1 MPRWAKQQIGGDGV
15 AVVGDAYVVVHAIT
29 SGVKRDI
36 EQGFKGVDRV
46 GEQVGSRLGKTISAG
61 MSNAMPKNTNM
72 FFTQAFQ
79 NSAIQAAD
87 RFSALTRAGYV
98 LAPAI
103 TSVVGAIGA
112 LGSGLISLVSVL
124 LAAGPALAV
133 LANGFAGLI
142 GLLATVKIAF
152 NGVSQ
157 AISAGLKTQKSS
169 VANTRAIAKAEIAL
183 RRATEDLGRAYKDAA
198 ASNKKALEDEEK
210 AQKALNKAREEA
222 MEQLQQLAFDSEDA
236 AINEQKAALELE
248 KARETLARVSDL
260 PPNSRARKE
269 AELAFSQADLNYR
282 RAIDKNNDL
291 KKTEA
296 KNAQMGNGTV
306 QDQIE
311 GQESVIAASA
321 AATAA
326 SVNLTQTRLD
336 NEIKLAR
343 AEEDLLEQ
351 TKDLANLK
359 MGPGFDAFQDAL
371 NNLPASAARFVKY
384 IVSLKGAFKDLQA
397 AIGDELFPKLE
408 TAIDKL
414 VTKLLPRLKPLFA
427 ETGSVL
433 GDVANKIADVLTRA
447 DNIER
452 IERIWKTNNEALGI
466 FGDTIANLIDGFLL
480 IADAA
485 RPLVIEFAKWTR
497 NLTAGW
503 KASLEADTKSGKLA
517 DTLETAAEVVRRLG
531 RLFREVFGAIGNLV
545 KANVGPGSGGFLILD
560 YLTNAATKLKN
571 LTEIDGVPLKE
582 FFRQGAENFTKLLD
596 VVGGILGI
604 IIKIGASKG
613 MEGFLDA
620 IKGAMPDLEGIG
632 SAISDAL
639 PAFGKFIAEFLRFVR
654 TITDSGAIT
663 IFFDTLRVVLKKV
676 TDFFNSEFGQG
687 LLKAAA
693 VILPFVLALKTIG
706 SGAEFAFKAVSGNF
720 IKMGNA
726 IDTFKAAPAKLS
738 QAWAQATYSSGLA
751 GKAQM
756 ALAPIFG
763 AGIGPLIAIVAA
775 VAAVIAIFVLMY
787 NNSETL
793 RNALKDLVEGVFKAF
808 REGVDAI
815 NETIKKSFP
824 SIDGLTGVFKAMGDF
839 VGKFIVPIFKF
850 ILVGA
855 INGVVNTI
863 QFLIEIIG
871 GVVKYFKNM
880 FDGISNIVSGVI
892 KLFKGDFVGGLKQI
906 FGGIGDILMAPFRL
920 VIDGIKAL
928 LNVLIRAY
936 NKTLGGLSFKL
947 PGFLGGGTVG
957 FPPIKELAKGG
968 IVSPSA
974 GGTLA
979 RIAEAGRP
987 ERVEPLDPDGLSKRD
1002 KAMIDYMGGAGK
1014 GITIVVN
1021 PSAGMDERELAA
1033 IVSRQLSYAMRK
1045 GAA

>member
-1 MPRWAKQQIGGDGV
+1 M

-46 GEQVGSRLGKTISAG
+46 GEQVGARLGKTISAG
-61 MSNAMPKNTNM
+61 MSNAMPKNNNM
-72 FFTQAFQ
+72 IFTQAFQ
-79 NSAIQAAD
+79 NSATQAAD
-87 RFSALTRAGYV
+87 RFSQLTRAGYV

-103 TSVVGAIGA
+103 TAVLGAVGSLA
-112 LGSGLISLVSVL
+112 SGLVSLVSVL
-124 LAAGPALAV
+124 AAAAPAAAV
-133 LANGFAGLI
+133 LANGMF
-142 GLLATVKIAF
+142 GLLQVLGTVKIAF
-152 NGVSQ
+152 NGVTE
-157 AISAGLKTQKSS
+157 AISAGLKNQKKSIS
-169 VANTRAIAKAEIAL
+169 NARAIEKAQIAI
-183 RRATEDLGRAYKDAA
+183 RRATEDLAKAYDDAA
-198 ASNKKALEDEEK
+198 ASNIK
-210 AQKALNKAREEA
+210 AQRDQEQSQLALNKARAEA
-222 MEQLQQLAFDSEDA
+222 MEQLEQLAFDSEDA
-236 AINEQKAALELE
+236 ALNEQKAAIELE

-269 AELAFSQADLNYR
+269 AELAFQQADLGYR

-296 KNAQMGNGTV
+296 KNAAMGNGSIEA
-306 QDQIE
+306 QIE
-311 GQESVIAASA
+311 GQESVIDARYAAEQ
-321 AATAA
+321 A
-326 SVNLTQTRLD
+326 SINVTKTQQE
-336 NEIKLAR
+336 NELKLAR
-343 AEEDLLEQ
+343 ATEDLSQ
-351 TKDLANLK
+351 QMKDLANLK

-371 NNLPASAARFVKY
+371 SNLPASAQKFVKY
-384 IVSLKGAFKDLQA
+384 IISIKGAFKDLQT

-427 ETGSVL
+427 ETGGVL
-433 GDVANKIADVLTRA
+433 GDVANKIADVLTRS
-447 DNIER
+447 DNLDR
-452 IERIWKTNNEALGI
+452 IERIWKTNNKALDI
-466 FGDTIANLIDGFLL
+466 FGDTIANLIDSFLL

-485 RPLVIEFAKWTR
+485 RPLVIEFAKWTK
-497 NLTAGW
+497 NITGAW
-503 KASLEADTKSGKLA
+503 KATLEADTKSGKLA

-531 RLFREVFGAIGNLV
+531 KLFRETFGAIGTLI
-545 KANVGPGSGGFLILD
+545 KANVGEGSGGFYLLD

-571 LTEIDGVPLKE
+571 LTEVDGKPLKE
-582 FFRQGAENFTKLLD
+582 FFLDGAINAGKVLD
-596 VVGGILGI
+596 ILGGLLGI
-604 IIKIGASKG
+604 IIKIGASEG
-613 MEGFLDA
+613 MSSFLDSL
-620 IKGAMPDLEGIG
+620 KGAMPDVEAIG
-632 SAISDAL
+632 KTLADTL
-639 PAFGKFIAEFLRFVR
+639 PAFGKFIAEFIKFVKKV
-654 TITDSGAIT
+654 TDSGAIT
-663 IFFDTLRVVLKKV
+663 IFFNTLRWALEKLNAFLD
-676 TDFFNSEFGQG
+676 TEFGQG
-687 LLKAAA
+687 LLRAAA
-693 VILPFVLALKTIG
+693 VILPFLLALKSVG
-706 SGAEFAFKAVSGNF
+706 QGAEFMSKVVAGNF
-720 IKMGNA
+720 IKVKNGVESLA
-726 IDTFKAAPAKLS
+726 AAPAKLS
-738 QAWAQATYSSGLA
+738 QAWAQMTYTSGLA
-751 GKAQM
+751 GRAQL

-763 AGIGPLIAIVAA
+763 AGVGPLIAIVAA

-793 RNALKDLVEGVFKAF
+793 RKALKDLVEGVFKAF

-824 SIDGLTGVFKAMGDF
+824 NIDGLKGVFKAMGDF
-839 VGKFIVPIFKF
+839 VGTYIVPLFKVL
-850 ILVGA
+850 LVGA

-863 QFLIEIIG
+863 QFFIEIIG
-871 GVVKYFKNM
+871 SIVKYFKNM
-880 FDGISNIVSGVI
+880 FDGISNIVQGVL
-892 KLFKGDFVGGLKQI
+892 KLFRGDFVGGLKQI

-928 LNVLIRAY
+928 LNVLIRSY

-947 PGFLGGGTVG
+947 PSILGGGTVG
-957 FPPIKELAKGG
+957 FPPIKELAQGG
-968 IVSPSA
+968 IISPSA

-1014 GITIVVN
+1014 GVTIVVN

>member
-1 MPRWAKQQIGGDGV
+1 M

-29 SGVKRDI
+29 SGIQKDI
-36 EQGFKGVDRV
+36 KKGFAGVDKV
-46 GEQVGSRLGKTISAG
+46 GEQVGRDISRKVNQGLAEGNGTRKRIFSDAFRADAIRSAD
-61 MSNAMPKNTNM
+61 
-72 FFTQAFQ
+72 AF
-79 NSAIQAAD
+79 S
-87 RFSALTRAGYV
+87 SLTRAGY
-98 LAPAI
+98 LLTPAI
-103 TSVVGAIGA
+103 TAVLGAVGA
-112 LGSGLISLVSVL
+112 LGSGLISLVAVL
-124 LAAGPALAV
+124 AAAGPAIAV
-133 LANGFAGLI
+133 LANGFAGLV

-152 NGVSQ
+152 SGVSQ
-157 AISAGLKTQKSS
+157 AISAGLKTQQKSA
-169 VANTRAIAKAEIAL
+169 ANTRAIAKAELAL
-183 RRATEDLGRAYKDAA
+183 KRATQDLGRAYKDAA
-198 ASNKKALEDEEK
+198 ASNEKALLQEEQ

-269 AELAFSQADLNYR
+269 AELAFAQADLNYR
-282 RAIDKNNDL
+282 RAIDSNNDL

-296 KNAQMGNGTV
+296 KNAQMGNGTI
-306 QDQIE
+306 QAQIE
-311 GQESVIAASA
+311 GQDSVIAASA

-326 SVNLTQTRLD
+326 SINLTQTRLD
-336 NEIKLAR
+336 NEIKLTR
-343 AEEDLLEQ
+343 ATEDLEQ
-351 TKDLANLK
+351 QTQDLANLK

-371 NNLPASAARFVKY
+371 SNLPASAQKFVKY

-408 TAIDKL
+408 EAIDKL
-414 VTKLLPRLKPLFA
+414 VTKLLPKLKPLFA

-452 IERIWKTNNEALGI
+452 IQRIWKTNNEALGI
-466 FGDTIANLIDGFLL
+466 FGDTIANLIDSFLL

-485 RPLVIEFAKWTR
+485 RPLVLEFANWTK
-497 NLTAGW
+497 NITGAW
-503 KASLEADTKSGKLA
+503 KQTLEADTKSGKLA
-517 DTLETAAEVVRRLG
+517 GTLETAAEVVRRLG
-531 RLFREVFGAIGNLV
+531 RLFREVFGAIGNIV

-571 LTEIDGVPLKE
+571 LTEVDGVPLKE

-620 IKGAMPDLEGIG
+620 IKGAMPDLEGLG
-632 SAISDAL
+632 TSLANTL
-639 PAFGKFIAEFLRFVR
+639 PSFGKFIAEFIRFVR
-654 TITDSGAIT
+654 TVTDSGAIT
-663 IFFDTLRVVLKKV
+663 IFFDTLRVALKKV
-676 TDFFNSEFGQG
+676 TDFFQSEFGQQ
-687 LLKAAA
+687 LLKVTAI
-693 VILPFVLALKTIG
+693 ILPFVLALKTIG
-706 SGAEFAFKAVSGNF
+706 DAASFVFKAVVGNVLKLVNSF
-720 IKMGNA
+720 QFLMGVFGTGVAGTLLIIGA
-726 IDTFKAAPAKLS
+726 IAAL
-738 QAWAQATYSSGLA
+738 
-751 GKAQM
+751 
-756 ALAPIFG
+756 
-763 AGIGPLIAIVAA
+763 
-775 VAAVIAIFVLMY
+775 IAIFVAIY
-787 NNSETL
+787 NSSEVF
-793 RNALKDLVEGVFKAF
+793 RKALKDLVEGVFVALKDGF
-808 REGVDAI
+808 DAI
-815 NETIKKSFP
+815 SETIKKVFP
-824 SIDGLTGVFKAMGDF
+824 NVDGLTGVFKSMGDF
-839 VGKFIVPIFKF
+839 LGKFIIPIFKTV
-850 ILVGA
+850 LVNA
-855 INGVVNTI
+855 IGGVVNII

-880 FDGISNIVSGVI
+880 FDGISNIVGGII

-906 FGGIGDILMAPFRL
+906 FGGIGDILMAPFKL

-968 IVSPSA
+968 IVPPSP
-974 GGTLA
+974 GGTFA

-1014 GITIVVN
+1014 GVTIVVN

>member
-1 MPRWAKQQIGGDGV
+1 M

-29 SGVKRDI
+29 SGIQKDI
-36 EQGFKGVDRV
+36 KKGFAGVDRV
-46 GEQVGSRLGKTISAG
+46 GEQVGRDIGQKVNKGLAESNGTRKRIFSDSFRADAIRSAD
-61 MSNAMPKNTNM
+61 
-72 FFTQAFQ
+72 AF
-79 NSAIQAAD
+79 S
-87 RFSALTRAGYV
+87 SLTRAGY
-98 LAPAI
+98 LLTPAI
-103 TSVVGAIGA
+103 TAVVGAVGA
-112 LGSGLISLVSVL
+112 LGSGLISLISVL
-124 LAAGPALAV
+124 AAAGPALAV
-133 LANGFAGLI
+133 LANGFAGLV

-152 NGVSQ
+152 SGVSQ
-157 AISAGLKTQKSS
+157 AISAGLKNQQKSA
-169 VANTRAIAKAEIAL
+169 ANTRAIAKAEIAL

-198 ASNKKALEDEEK
+198 ASNQKALREEEQ

-269 AELAFSQADLNYR
+269 AELAFAQADLNYR
-282 RAIDKNNDL
+282 RAIDANNDL

-296 KNAQMGNGTV
+296 KNAQMGNGTI
-306 QDQIE
+306 QAQIE

-326 SVNLTQTRLD
+326 SINLTQTRLD

-371 NNLPASAARFVKY
+371 NNLPASAQKFVKY

-408 TAIDKL
+408 EAIDKL
-414 VTKLLPRLKPLFA
+414 VTKLLPKLKPLFA

-452 IERIWKTNNEALGI
+452 IQRIWKTNNEALGI
-466 FGDTIANLIDGFLL
+466 FGDTIANLIDSFLL

-485 RPLVIEFAKWTR
+485 RPLVLEFANWTK
-497 NLTAGW
+497 NITGAW
-503 KASLEADTKSGKLA
+503 KQTLEADTKSGKLA
-517 DTLETAAEVVRRLG
+517 GTLETAAEVVRRLG
-531 RLFREVFGAIGNLV
+531 RLFREVFGAIGNIV

-620 IKGAMPDLEGIG
+620 IKGAMPDLEGLG
-632 SAISDAL
+632 TSLANTL
-639 PAFGKFIAEFLRFVR
+639 PSFGKFIAEFIRFVR
-654 TITDSGAIT
+654 TVTDSGAIT
-663 IFFDTLRVVLKKV
+663 IFFDTLRVALKKV
-676 TDFFNSEFGQG
+676 TDFLQSEFGQQ
-687 LLKAAA
+687 LLKVTAI
-693 VILPFVLALKTIG
+693 ILPFVLALKTIG
-706 SGAEFAFKAVSGNF
+706 DAASFVFKAVVGNVLKLISSF
-720 IKMGNA
+720 QFLMGVFGTGVA
-726 IDTFKAAPAKLS
+726 GTFAV
-738 QAWAQATYSSGLA
+738 
-751 GKAQM
+751 
-756 ALAPIFG
+756 
-763 AGIGPLIAIVAA
+763 IGAIVAL
-775 VAAVIAIFVLMY
+775 IAIFVAIY
-787 NNSETL
+787 NSSEVF
-793 RNALKDLVEGVFKAF
+793 RKALKDLVEGVFVALKDGF
-808 REGVDAI
+808 DAI
-815 NETIKKSFP
+815 SDTIKKVFP
-824 SIDGLTGVFKAMGDF
+824 NVDGLTGVFKSMGDF
-839 VGKFIVPIFKF
+839 LGKFIIPIFKTV
-850 ILVGA
+850 LVTA
-855 INGVVNTI
+855 INAVVNTI

-871 GVVKYFKNM
+871 SVVKYFKNM
-880 FDGISNIVSGVI
+880 FDGISKIVGGVI
-892 KLFKGDFVGGLKQI
+892 KLFKGDFVGGLKDI

-928 LNVLIRAY
+928 LNVLIRSY

-968 IVSPSA
+968 IVPPSP
-974 GGTLA
+974 GGTFA

-1014 GITIVVN
+1014 GVTIVVN

>member
-1 MPRWAKQQIGGDGV
+1 M

-36 EQGFKGVDRV
+36 ENGFKGVDQV
-46 GEQVGSRLGKTISAG
+46 GERVGSRLGKTISAG
-61 MSNAMPKNTNM
+61 MSNAIPKNTNM
-72 FFTQAFQ
+72 FFTDKFQ
-79 NSAIQAAD
+79 KDATNAAD
-87 RFSALTRAGYV
+87 RFSQLTRAGYV
-98 LAPAI
+98 LAPAL
-103 TSVVGAIGA
+103 TAVLGAVGS
-112 LGSGLISLVSVL
+112 LGSGLVSLISVVA
-124 LAAGPALAV
+124 AAGPAFAV
-133 LANGFAGLI
+133 LANGVMGLA

-152 NGVSQ
+152 NGVAE
-157 AISAGLKTQKSS
+157 AISAGLKNQKKSA
-169 VANTRAIAKAEIAL
+169 ANTRAIEKAEIAL
-183 RRATEDLGRAYKDAA
+183 RRAKEDLARSYADAA
-198 ASNKKALEDEEK
+198 ASNKKALADEEQ

-236 AINEQKAALELE
+236 ALNEQKAAIELE

-269 AELAFSQADLNYR
+269 AELAFAQADLNYR

-296 KNAQMGNGTV
+296 KNAQMGNGTI

-311 GQESVIAASA
+311 GQESVIAASKNA
-321 AATAA
+321 AEA
-326 SVNLTQTRLD
+326 SRNVTQTRLD

-343 AEEDLLEQ
+343 AEEDLLQQ

-371 NNLPASAARFVKY
+371 NNLPKSAQEFVKY

-408 TAIDKL
+408 EAIDKL

-466 FGDTIANLIDGFLL
+466 FGDTIANLIDSFLL

-503 KASLEADTKSGKLA
+503 KATLEADTKSGKLA

-531 RLFREVFGAIGNLV
+531 KLFRETFGAIGTLI
-545 KANVGPGSGGFLILD
+545 KANVGEGSGGFYLLD

-571 LTEIDGVPLKE
+571 LTEVDGTPLKE
-582 FFRQGAENFTKLLD
+582 FFLQGAINAGKVLD
-596 VVGGILGI
+596 ILGGLLGV

-613 MEGFLDA
+613 MSGFLDA
-620 IKGAMPDLEGIG
+620 LKGAMPDVEAIG
-632 SAISDAL
+632 KTLADSL
-639 PAFGKFIAEFLRFVR
+639 PAFGKFIAEFIKFVKKV
-654 TITDSGAIT
+654 TDSGAVT
-663 IFFDTLRVVLKKV
+663 IFFNTLRWALEKLNAFLD
-676 TDFFNSEFGQG
+676 TEFGQG
-687 LLKAAA
+687 LLRAAA
-693 VILPFVLALKTIG
+693 VVLPFLLAMKTVG
-706 SGAEFAFKAVSGNF
+706 QGAEFMSKVVAGNF
-720 IKMGNA
+720 IKLKNGVEA
-726 IDTFKAAPAKLS
+726 LAGAPAKVS
-738 QAWAQATYSSGLA
+738 QAWAQMTYTSGLA
-751 GKAQM
+751 GRAQL

-763 AGIGPLIAIVAA
+763 AGVGPLIAIVAA
-775 VAAVIAIFVLMY
+775 VAAVIAIFIGMY
-787 NNSETL
+787 NNSEIL
-793 RNALKDLVEGVFKAF
+793 RKALKDLVDGVFKAF

-815 NETIKKSFP
+815 NETIKKAFP
-824 SIDGLTGVFKAMGDF
+824 NIDGLKGVFKAMGDF
-839 VGKFIVPIFKF
+839 VGTWIVPLFKV
-850 ILVGA
+850 ILVQA

-863 QFLIEIIG
+863 QFFIEIIG
-871 GVVKYFKNM
+871 SIVKYFKNM
-880 FDGISNIVSGVI
+880 FDGISNIVQGVL
-892 KLFKGDFVGGLKQI
+892 KLFRGDFVGGLKQI
-906 FGGIGDILMAPFRL
+906 FGGIGDILMAPFKL

-928 LNVLIRAY
+928 LNVLIRSY

-957 FPPIKELAKGG
+957 FPPIKELAQGG
-968 IVSPSA
+968 IVMPSS

-979 RIAEAGRP
+979 RIAEAGKP

>member
-1 MPRWAKQQIGGDGV
+1 V
-15 AVVGDAYVVVHAIT
+15 AIVGDAYVVVHAIT
-29 SGVKRDI
+29 SGIQKDI
-36 EQGFKGVDRV
+36 KKGFAGVDRV
-46 GEQVGSRLGKTISAG
+46 GNDVGQRIGQQVNQGLAKSVGRKKIFSD
-61 MSNAMPKNTNM
+61 
-72 FFTQAFQ
+72 AFQ
-79 NSAIQAAD
+79 ADALRAAD
-87 RFSALTRAGYV
+87 RFSALTRAGYL

-103 TSVVGAIGA
+103 TALVGAIGA
-112 LGSGLISLVSVL
+112 LGSGLISLVAVL
-124 LAAGPALAV
+124 AAAGPAIAV
-133 LANGFAGLI
+133 LANGFAGLV

-152 NGVSQ
+152 SGVSQ
-157 AISAGLKTQKSS
+157 AISAGLKNQQKSA
-169 VANTRAIAKAEIAL
+169 ANTRAIAKAELAL
-183 RRATEDLGRAYKDAA
+183 TRATEDLARAYKDAA
-198 ASNKKALEDEEK
+198 ASNKKALADEEQ

-269 AELAFSQADLNYR
+269 AELAFAQADLNYR
-282 RAIDKNNDL
+282 RAIDSNNDL

-296 KNAQMGNGTV
+296 KNAQMGNGTIEA
-306 QDQIE
+306 QIE
-311 GQESVIAASA
+311 GQESVIAASQA
-321 AATAA
+321 AAEA
-326 SVNLTQTRLD
+326 SRNVTQTRLD
-336 NEIKLAR
+336 NEIKLTR
-343 AEEDLLEQ
+343 ATEDLKQQ
-351 TKDLANLK
+351 TEDLANLK
-359 MGPGFDAFQDAL
+359 MGPGFDAYQDAL
-371 NNLPASAARFVKY
+371 NNLPASAQKFVKY

-408 TAIDKL
+408 EAIDKL
-414 VTKLLPRLKPLFA
+414 VTKLLPKLKPLFA

-452 IERIWKTNNEALGI
+452 IQRIWKTNNEALGI
-466 FGDTIANLIDGFLL
+466 FGDTIANLIDSFLL

-485 RPLVIEFAKWTR
+485 RPLVLEFANWTK
-497 NLTAGW
+497 NITGAW
-503 KASLEADTKSGKLA
+503 KQTLEADTKSGKLA
-517 DTLETAAEVVRRLG
+517 GTLETAAEVVRRLG
-531 RLFREVFGAIGNLV
+531 RLFREVFGAIGNIV

-620 IKGAMPDLEGIG
+620 IKGALPDLQGLG
-632 SAISDAL
+632 TTLSDSL
-639 PAFGKFIAEFLRFVR
+639 PAFGKFIAEFIRFVR
-654 TITDSGAIT
+654 TITDSGAIV
-663 IFFDTLRVVLKKV
+663 IFFNTLRTALKKV
-676 TDFFNSEFGQG
+676 TDFLQSEFGQQ

-706 SGAEFAFKAVSGNF
+706 DAASFVFKAVAGNILKLVNSF
-720 IKMGNA
+720 QFLMGVFGTGVAGTFLIIGA
-726 IDTFKAAPAKLS
+726 IAAL
-738 QAWAQATYSSGLA
+738 
-751 GKAQM
+751 
-756 ALAPIFG
+756 
-763 AGIGPLIAIVAA
+763 
-775 VAAVIAIFVLMY
+775 IAIFVAIY
-787 NNSETL
+787 NSSEVF
-793 RNALKDLVEGVFKAF
+793 RKALKDLVEGVFVALKDGF
-808 REGVDAI
+808 NAI
-815 NETIKKSFP
+815 NDTIKKVFP
-824 SIDGLTGVFKAMGDF
+824 NVDGLTGIFKKMGDF
-839 VGKFIVPIFKF
+839 LGTYIIPIFKT
-850 ILVGA
+850 ILVSA
-855 INGVVNTI
+855 INGVVSTI

-880 FDGISNIVSGVI
+880 FDGIAKIVDGVI
-892 KLFKGDFVGGLKQI
+892 KLFKGDFVGGMKQI
-906 FGGIGDILMAPFRL
+906 FGGIGDILLAPFKL

-928 LNVLIRAY
+928 LNVLIRSY

-968 IVSPSA
+968 IVMPSS
-974 GGTLA
+974 GGTIA
-979 RIAEAGRP
+979 RIAEAGKP

-1014 GITIVVN
+1014 GVTIVVN

>member
-1 MPRWAKQQIGGDGV
+1 M

-29 SGVKRDI
+29 SGVKKDI
-36 EQGFKGVDRV
+36 ENGFKGVDRV
-46 GEQVGSRLGKTISAG
+46 GEQVGRRIGNNLNTGLAQAMTKTNGFLTPQLQRESIA
-61 MSNAMPKNTNM
+61 
-72 FFTQAFQ
+72 
-79 NSAIQAAD
+79 AAD
-87 RFSALTRAGYV
+87 AFSSLTRAGYV

-103 TSVVGAIGA
+103 TSVLGAVGA
-112 LGSGLISLVSVL
+112 LGSGLVSLVSVA

-142 GLLATVKIAF
+142 GILATVKIAF
-152 NGVSQ
+152 NGVAA
-157 AISAGLKTQKSS
+157 AISAGLKAQKSS

-269 AELAFSQADLNYR
+269 AELAFAQADLNYR

-296 KNAQMGNGTV
+296 KNAQMGNGTI

-336 NEIKLAR
+336 NELKLAR

-371 NNLPASAARFVKY
+371 NNLPPSAAEFVKY
-384 IVSLKGAFKDLQA
+384 IVSLKSAFKDLQE
-397 AIGDELFPKLE
+397 AIGQELFPKLE
-408 TAIDKL
+408 EAIDKL

-466 FGDTIANLIDGFLL
+466 FGDTIANLIDSFLL

-485 RPLVIEFAKWTR
+485 RPLVIEFANWTK
-497 NLTAGW
+497 NISAAW
-503 KASLEADTKSGKLA
+503 KETLEADTKSGKLA
-517 DTLETAAEVVRRLG
+517 ETLETAAEVVRRIG
-531 RLFREVFGAIGNLV
+531 KLFRETFGAIGTLV
-545 KANVGPGSGGFLILD
+545 KANVGPGSGGYFLLD

-571 LTEIDGVPLKE
+571 LTEVDGTPLKE
-582 FFRQGAENFTKLLD
+582 FFLQGAVNFSKLLD
-596 VVGGILGI
+596 VVGGLLGI

-620 IKGAMPDLEGIG
+620 LKGAMPDI
-632 SAISDAL
+632 DALGKSLADSL
-639 PAFGKFIAEFLRFVR
+639 PAFGKFIAEFIRFVK
-654 TITDSGAIT
+654 TVTESGSIT
-663 IFFDTLRVVLKKV
+663 IFFNTLRIALKGV
-676 TDFFNSEFGQG
+676 TDFLNTEFGQT
-687 LLKAAA
+687 LLKGAA
-693 VILPFVLALKTIG
+693 VILPFLLALKTVTQAG
-706 SGAEFAFKAVSGNF
+706 KFFGEVVYGNYLKVAGILDKF
-720 IKMGNA
+720 PGIL
-726 IDTFKAAPAKLS
+726 TKLS
-738 QAWAQATYSSGLA
+738 TAFRTATSAQALWGAT
-751 GKAQM
+751 M
-756 ALAPIFG
+756 AAATSPVVI
-763 AGIGPLIAIVAA
+763 IVAA
-775 VAAVIAIFVLMY
+775 IAALIAIFVMAY
-787 NNSETL
+787 KESEIL
-793 RNALKDLVEGVFKAF
+793 RTAISAFGQVLKDVFKGALQEVETALKALFPGLEGVKGLFKGIGDVIGLVIMPILSLLVGRLVGVLVGALTSVIYKLAAFKDGFMTVFNFIKGLVLLVTALFTGEWDKAFKAF
-808 REGVDAI
+808 GDSGRSFVNMFKNIIKSIASPFVSVLNGII
-815 NETIKKSFP
+815 NAWNSMSDNFKVKIPDWVPVFGGKMFSFP
-824 SIDGLTGVFKAMGDF
+824 RIPG
-839 VGKFIVPIFKF
+839 PI
-850 ILVGA
+850 
-855 INGVVNTI
+855 N
-863 QFLIEIIG
+863 
-871 GVVKYFKNM
+871 
-880 FDGISNIVSGVI
+880 
-892 KLFKGDFVGGLKQI
+892 
-906 FGGIGDILMAPFRL
+906 
-920 VIDGIKAL
+920 
-928 LNVLIRAY
+928 
-936 NKTLGGLSFKL
+936 
-947 PGFLGGGTVG
+947 
-957 FPPIKELAKGG
+957 LANFADGG
-968 IVSPSA
+968 IVAPRP
-974 GGTLA
+974 GGLIA
-979 RIAEAGRP
+979 RVAEAGRP
-987 ERVEPLDPDGLSKRD
+987 ERIEPLDPDGLSKRD

-1014 GITIVVN
+1014 GVTIVVN

-1033 IVSRQLSYAMRK
+1033 IVSRQLQYAMRK

>member
-1 MPRWAKQQIGGDGV
+1 V

-29 SGVKRDI
+29 SGVQKDI
-36 EQGFKGVDRV
+36 KKGFAGVDKIGNEV
-46 GEQVGSRLGKTISAG
+46 GQKIGQQVNQGLA
-61 MSNAMPKNTNM
+61 KNVGRKKI
-72 FFTQAFQ
+72 FSDAFQ
-79 NSAIQAAD
+79 ADAIRAAD
-87 RFSALTRAGYV
+87 RFSALTRAGYI

-103 TSVVGAIGA
+103 TAVVGAIGA

-124 LAAGPALAV
+124 AAAGPALAV
-133 LANGFAGLI
+133 LANGFAGLV

-152 NGVSQ
+152 SGVSA
-157 AISAGLKTQKSS
+157 AISAGLKNQQKSA
-169 VANTRAIAKAEIAL
+169 ANTRAIAKAEIAL
-183 RRATEDLGRAYKDAA
+183 RRATEDLAKAYKEAA
-198 ASNKKALEDEEK
+198 ASNQRALRDEEQ

-269 AELAFSQADLNYR
+269 AELAFAQADLNYR
-282 RAIDKNNDL
+282 RAIDSNNDL

-296 KNAQMGNGTV
+296 KNAQMGNGTI

-311 GQESVIAASA
+311 GQESVIAASQA
-321 AATAA
+321 AAEA
-326 SVNLTQTRLD
+326 SRNVTQTRLD
-336 NEIKLAR
+336 NEVKLAR

-371 NNLPASAARFVKY
+371 SNLPESAQKFVKY

-408 TAIDKL
+408 EAIDKL
-414 VTKLLPRLKPLFA
+414 VKKLLPRLKPLFA

-466 FGDTIANLIDGFLL
+466 FGDTIANIIDSFLL

-485 RPLVIEFAKWTR
+485 RPLVIEFAKWTK

-531 RLFREVFGAIGNLV
+531 KLFREVFGAIGNIV

-571 LTEIDGVPLKE
+571 LTEVDGVPLKE

-620 IKGAMPDLEGIG
+620 IKGALPDLQGIG
-632 SAISDAL
+632 TAITEAL
-639 PAFGKFIAEFLRFVR
+639 PSFGKFIAEVVRFVR
-654 TITDSGAIT
+654 TVTESGALI
-663 IFFDTLRVVLKKV
+663 IFFDTLRVALKKV
-676 TDFFNSEFGQG
+676 TDFLQSEFGQK
-687 LLKAAA
+687 LLQVTA
-693 VILPFVLALKTIG
+693 VILPFVLAVKTIG
-706 SGAEFAFKAVSGNF
+706 DVASFVFKAIAGNILKLINSF
-720 IKMGNA
+720 KFLMGVFGTGVAGTLLIIGA
-726 IDTFKAAPAKLS
+726 IAAL
-738 QAWAQATYSSGLA
+738 
-751 GKAQM
+751 
-756 ALAPIFG
+756 
-763 AGIGPLIAIVAA
+763 
-775 VAAVIAIFVLMY
+775 IAIFVAIY
-787 NNSETL
+787 NSSEVF
-793 RNALKDLVEGVFKAF
+793 RKALKDLVDGVFVAL
-808 REGVDAI
+808 REGFDAI
-815 NETIKKSFP
+815 SETIKKVFP
-824 SIDGLTGVFKAMGDF
+824 NVDGLTGVFKSMGDF
-839 VGKFIVPIFKF
+839 LGKYIIPIFKTV
-850 ILVGA
+850 LVGA
-855 INGVVNTI
+855 IDAVVNTI

-880 FDGISNIVSGVI
+880 FDGISKIVGGII
-892 KLFKGDFVGGLKQI
+892 KLFKGDFVGGLKDI
-906 FGGIGDILMAPFRL
+906 FGGIGDILMAPFKL

-928 LNVLIRAY
+928 LNVLIRSY

-968 IVSPSA
+968 IVPPSA

-1002 KAMIDYMGGAGK
+1002 KAMIELLAGPGK
-1014 GITIVVN
+1014 GINITVN

-1033 IVSRQLSYAMRK
+1033 IVSRQLQYAMRK